1 MSYFRQLGAFQFM
14 RPVWGATYSVTLSS
28 TYFGFQF
35 MRPVWGATGD
45 VRHDAALP
53 HISIY
58 APRMGRYAST
68 SVQGQAHI
76 HFNLCAPY
84 GALRFHFVK
93 HTTIIIFQ
101 FMRPVW
107 GATFLKSISPPL
119 SYKFQFMRPVWG
131 ATATIAVIDI
141 PQV

>member
-1 MSYFRQLGAFQFM
+1 
-14 RPVWGATYSVTLSS
+14 
-28 TYFGFQF
+28 

-84 GALRFHFVK
+84 GALRWAAELAKTVND
-93 HTTIIIFQ
+93 I
-101 FMRPVW
+101 
-107 GATFLKSISPPL
+107 SIYAPRMGRYSCH
-119 SYKFQFMRPVWG
+119 
-131 ATATIAVIDI
+131 
-141 PQV
+141 